1 MMVTLAPI
9 EDQSRLNAAQ
19 AFEAWSAQAAAL
31 ASQDA
36 AKLTSAE
43 IAQMVREAP

>member
-31 ASQDA
+31 ASPDA
-36 AKLTSAE
+36 AQLTDAE
-43 IAQMVREAP
+43 IAQMVREAL